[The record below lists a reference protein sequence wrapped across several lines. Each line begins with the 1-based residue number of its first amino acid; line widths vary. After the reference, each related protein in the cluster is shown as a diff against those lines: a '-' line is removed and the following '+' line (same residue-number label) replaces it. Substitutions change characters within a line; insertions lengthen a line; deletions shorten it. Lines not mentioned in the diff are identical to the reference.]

1 MSSTYN
7 TCKIKSYFLRWIPS
21 FHILQ
26 SGLFIVSSQIRLLI
40 LILSDAFFYDGVYK
54 LFGKK
59 NLKWLGVVATLMM
72 TFVQLGGALVTK
84 TGSADGCGSS
94 WPLCHGALIPEFFPI
109 DTIIELSHR
118 AVSALSLLMVLWLVI
133 TAWKHIGYIKEIKPL
148 SIISVGFLLLQA
160 LIGAAAVIWQQND
173 YVLALHFG
181 ISLISFSSVFLI
193 TLIIFSIDQKYEA
206 DELYIK
212 KPLRRLTWLMAI
224 IIYCGVY
231 TGALVRHANASLA
244 YGGWPLP
251 FHDLVPHSE
260 QDWVQLTHR
269 IMAFI
274 VFTIIMITYIHAV
287 KNYPNNR
294 TVHYGYT
301 AAFILVIL
309 QVITGALSI
318 MTNVNLIIALFH
330 ALFITYLFGMTTYF
344 IMLMLRSVRSD
355 KQ

>member
-1 MSSTYN
+1 
-7 TCKIKSYFLRWIPS
+7 
-21 FHILQ
+21 
-26 SGLFIVSSQIRLLI
+26 
-40 LILSDAFFYDGVYK
+40 
-54 LFGKK
+54 
-59 NLKWLGVVATLMM
+59 
-72 TFVQLGGALVTK
+72 
-84 TGSADGCGSS
+84 
-94 WPLCHGALIPEFFPI
+94 
-109 DTIIELSHR
+109 
-118 AVSALSLLMVLWLVI
+118 MVLWLVI

-212 KPLRRLTWLMAI
+212 KPLRRNMVNGNHHLLWCLYWCTSETCGCKFSIWWLAI
-224 IIYCGVY
+224 AIPRSC
-231 TGALVRHANASLA
+231 TTFKTTDKLA
-244 YGGWPLP
+244 
-251 FHDLVPHSE
+251 
-260 QDWVQLTHR
+260 HR

-309 QVITGALSI
+309 QVIT
-318 MTNVNLIIALFH
+318 VH
-330 ALFITYLFGMTTYF
+330 YL
-344 IMLMLRSVRSD
+344 L
-355 KQ
+355 

>member
-1 MSSTYN
+1 M
-7 TCKIKSYFLRWIPS
+7 R
-21 FHILQ
+21 
-26 SGLFIVSSQIRLLI
+26 
-40 LILSDAFFYDGVYK
+40 FYDGVYK

-193 TLIIFSIDQKYEA
+193 TLIIFSIDQNMKLTNYISKA
-206 DELYIK
+206 IKTFNMVNGNHHLLWCLYWCTSETCGCKFSIWWLAIAI
-212 KPLRRLTWLMAI
+212 PRSCTTFRTRLGSTHAS
-224 IIYCGVY
+224 YHGFYSVY
-231 TGALVRHANASLA
+231 D
-244 YGGWPLP
+244 YY
-251 FHDLVPHSE
+251 D
-260 QDWVQLTHR
+260 
-269 IMAFI
+269 
-274 VFTIIMITYIHAV
+274 
-287 KNYPNNR
+287 
-294 TVHYGYT
+294 
-301 AAFILVIL
+301 
-309 QVITGALSI
+309 
-318 MTNVNLIIALFH
+318 
-330 ALFITYLFGMTTYF
+330 YLYS
-344 IMLMLRSVRSD
+344 RC
-355 KQ
+355 